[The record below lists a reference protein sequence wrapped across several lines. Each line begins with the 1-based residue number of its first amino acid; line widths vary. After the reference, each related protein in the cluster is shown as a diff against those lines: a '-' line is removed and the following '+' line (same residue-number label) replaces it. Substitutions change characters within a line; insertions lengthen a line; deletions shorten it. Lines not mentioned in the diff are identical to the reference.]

1 MTDKAHSYVSILY
14 FIFSQ

>member
-14 FIFSQ
+14 SIFSK